1 MESYQSKYVVL
12 YRVAAGKFWKAT
24 SGDSKRGNSA
34 TFRFFWIFFLK
45 AMKLPC
51 FFQFD
56 DLFFRKWPKIFMA
69 KKFFWPWNCH
79 VFWTKAVKMPR
90 FGVNCHEI
98 AIRTILLV
106 LTFYL
111 LIYEQLNDLV
121 VNNSFRHRN
130 EVTSFMTVLN
140 NIELLCLVAKNPK
153 I

>member
-1 MESYQSKYVVL
+1 
-12 YRVAAGKFWKAT
+12 
-24 SGDSKRGNSA
+24 
-34 TFRFFWIFFLK
+34 
-45 AMKLPC
+45 
-51 FFQFD
+51 
-56 DLFFRKWPKIFMA
+56 
-69 KKFFWPWNCH
+69 
-79 VFWTKAVKMPR
+79 MPR

-130 EVTSFMTVLN
+130 EVTSFMTALN

>member
-1 MESYQSKYVVL
+1 
-12 YRVAAGKFWKAT
+12 
-24 SGDSKRGNSA
+24 
-34 TFRFFWIFFLK
+34 
-45 AMKLPC
+45 
-51 FFQFD
+51 
-56 DLFFRKWPKIFMA
+56 
-69 KKFFWPWNCH
+69 
-79 VFWTKAVKMPR
+79 MPR
-90 FGVNCHEI
+90 FGVKCHEI

-140 NIELLCLVAKNPK
+140 NIELLCLVAKNRK